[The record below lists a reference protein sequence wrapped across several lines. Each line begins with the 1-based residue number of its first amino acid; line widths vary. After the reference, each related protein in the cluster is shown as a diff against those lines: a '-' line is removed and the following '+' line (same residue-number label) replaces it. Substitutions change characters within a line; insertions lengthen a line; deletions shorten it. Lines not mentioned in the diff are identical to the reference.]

1 LNTLQEINELD
12 NEIAR
17 QSSVA
22 RYAGHQYIVH
32 SVWKY
37 SGYIIVSIGVACL
50 SLGFPAIFVL
60 IIGLVYEAIATS
72 HHNKS
77 YKELQAEERALIE
90 LQARRSALWVEF
102 IQSQPKIA

>member
-1 LNTLQEINELD
+1 MNFQEIDKLD
-12 NEIAR
+12 KEIAR

-22 RYAGHQYIVH
+22 RYAGHQYIVN

-37 SGYIIVSIGVACL
+37 SGYIIVSIGFACL
-50 SLGFPAIFVL
+50 SLGFQAISVL
-60 IIGLVYEAIATS
+60 IIGLVYEALATS

-90 LQARRSALWVEF
+90 LQVRRSALWVEVMR
-102 IQSQPKIA
+102 SKENE